1 MDLAEEL
8 LGMTGM
14 RAADEGFIRSHCIV
28 ETEYSSNNLVQ
39 YVLEAVPGWKVEA
52 PPEAV
57 IAPSQF
63 PNVDNQRRTNC
74 AVKSLHQF
82 SNWPISKCKDMIS
95 GHCKTCGCIVTEAVM
110 EAIRNGD
117 TPVLDIAYGTL
128 AKVLKKSSIQKTI
141 EIMFGPE
148 LRASKYPTSRLFTM
162 WLPLFNQAG

>member
-1 MDLAEEL
+1 MDLAKEI

-14 RAADEGFIRSHCIV
+14 RAADGGFIRSHCTV
-28 ETEYSSNNLVQ
+28 ETEYSNNNLVQ

-57 IAPSQF
+57 IAPSKF

-110 EAIRNGD
+110 TAIRNGD

-128 AKVLKKSSIQKTI
+128 TKVNLVFEKPSKSCS
-141 EIMFGPE
+141 
-148 LRASKYPTSRLFTM
+148 SRNYVLHNPQCRVYSQCGHLSLTR
-162 WLPLFNQAG
+162 PRV